1 MKIFVGNLSYSTR
14 DEDLRAAFAAFGE
27 VSEAVVITDR
37 ETQRS
42 RGFGFVEMA
51 DAEAAKSAISS
62 LNGQEIGGR
71 AVTVSEARPR
81 ESREGGQG
89 GGSRGPRA
97 GGAGGRGGFG
107 GGGGGGGR
115 SWR

>member
-51 DAEAAKSAISS
+51 DGEAAKNAISS

-81 ESREGGQG
+81 EDRAGGGGARGPRGAGG
-89 GGSRGPRA
+89 GGSRG
-97 GGAGGRGGFG
+97 GYG
-107 GGGGGGGR
+107 GGGSGR

>member
-51 DAEAAKSAISS
+51 DGEAAKNAISS

-81 ESREGGQG
+81 DNREGGQG
-89 GGSRGPRA
+89 GGGRGPRA
-97 GGAGGRGGFG
+97 GGAGGSRGGFG
-107 GGGGGGGR
+107 GGGR

>member
-1 MKIFVGNLSYSTR
+1 MTKIFVGNLSYSTR
-14 DEDLRAAFAAFGE
+14 DEDLKAAFAAFGE

-51 DAEAAKSAISS
+51 DGEAAKNAISS

-81 ESREGGQG
+81 ENREGGQG
-89 GGSRGPRA
+89 GGRGPRA
-97 GGAGGRGGFG
+97 GGAGRGGFG
-107 GGGGGGGR
+107 GGGR

>member
-51 DAEAAKSAISS
+51 DGEAAKNAISS

-81 ESREGGQG
+81 ENREGGQG
-89 GGSRGPRA
+89 GGGARGPRA
-97 GGAGGRGGFG
+97 GGGSRGGYG
-107 GGGGGGGR
+107 GGGSGR

>member
-27 VSEAVVITDR
+27 ISEAVVITDR

-51 DAEAAKSAISS
+51 DAEAAKNAISS

-81 ESREGGQG
+81 ENREGGQG
-89 GGSRGPRA
+89 GGRGPRA
-97 GGAGGRGGFG
+97 GGAGGSRGGFG
-107 GGGGGGGR
+107 GGGR